1 MLLKNI
7 SVSSGLVNGARGVI
21 KEFRNGVPVVQ
32 FRNKKEYT
40 AQREQWIVKTAGTIF
55 LPERCQFLITYFCR
69 WRFVSQKASS
79 LKISLGFFNPQ
90 ITRLDLRLCGNVF
103 GTSV

>member
-40 AQREQWIVKTAGTIF
+40 AQREQWIVKTAGTIL
-55 LPERCQFLITYFCR
+55 LPKQNIIF
-69 WRFVSQKASS
+69 
-79 LKISLGFFNPQ
+79 
-90 ITRLDLRLCGNVF
+90 
-103 GTSV
+103 

>member
-1 MLLKNI
+1 MFFLMTKNLNNVLTTKLQSRLSYLRLINCLFFKVMLLKNI

-40 AQREQWIVKTAGTIF
+40 AQREQWIVKTSG
-55 LPERCQFLITYFCR
+55 
-69 WRFVSQKASS
+69 
-79 LKISLGFFNPQ
+79 
-90 ITRLDLRLCGNVF
+90 
-103 GTSV
+103 